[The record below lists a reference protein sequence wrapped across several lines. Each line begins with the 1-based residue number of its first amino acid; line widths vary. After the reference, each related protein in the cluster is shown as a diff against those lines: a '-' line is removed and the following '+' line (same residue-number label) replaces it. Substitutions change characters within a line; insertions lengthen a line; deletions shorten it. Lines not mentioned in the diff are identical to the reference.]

1 MLHFRNTRITIKL
14 KDGESMEFKELVS
27 TRRLQLKLTMEELG
41 NKVGVSKATV
51 QRWESGEI
59 TNVRRDKIAKLAQAL
74 EVTPAYLMGWED
86 TKNDLSISDRLNKYI
101 NEEDIEA
108 LSKATKLSE
117 RRIRSWLSGE
127 KEPNMGQVRK
137 LADYWGVNIS
147 DIIGEGYKEP
157 KGVSIPVLGKVI
169 AGVPIEAIEDI
180 IDYEEIDA
188 EMAKSGEFFALQISG
203 DSMEPKF
210 SAGDV
215 VIVRKQSTIESGQI
229 AIVRVN
235 GYDATVK
242 KVLIN
247 DGGITLVPFNSSYDP
262 IYYSKKQIQELP
274 VEIAGRVVE
283 LRAKF

>member
-1 MLHFRNTRITIKL
+1 MKLSELMKEYRLNHKLSARAFADRIGCTNAY
-14 KDGESMEFKELVS
+14 VS
-27 TRRLQLKLTMEELG
+27 LLE
-41 NKVGVSKATV
+41 N
-51 QRWESGEI
+51 
-59 TNVRRDKIAKLAQAL
+59 DKIKSPSIDIINNIASAMNTDLNSLL
-74 EVTPAYLMGWED
+74 EKMDNMNVSLLKED
-86 TKNDLSISDRLNKYI
+86 KISISDRLNKYI
-101 NEEDIEA
+101 NQEDIEA

-117 RRIRSWLSGE
+117 RKIKAWLSGE

-137 LADYWGVNIS
+137 LADYLGVNIS

-215 VIVRKQSTIESGQI
+215 VIVRKQPTIESGQI

-247 DGGITLVPFNSSYDP
+247 DGGITLVPFNTAAYEP
-262 IYYSKKQIQELP
+262 IFYSKKQIQELP

>member
-1 MLHFRNTRITIKL
+1 MGIGNKIK
-14 KDGESMEFKELVS
+14 K
-27 TRRLQLKLTMEELG
+27 RREELNLSQEELANRLG
-41 NKVGVSKATV
+41 YKSRSSINKIELGLNDITQSKIISFA
-51 QRWESGEI
+51 
-59 TNVRRDKIAKLAQAL
+59 NAL
-74 EVTPAYLMGWED
+74 STTPGYLMGWEES
-86 TKNDLSISDRLNKYI
+86 KNDLTISDRLSKYI

-108 LSKATKLSE
+108 VSKATKLSE
-117 RRIRSWLSGE
+117 RKLKAWLSGE

-137 LADYWGVNIS
+137 LVDYLGVQVS

-215 VIVRKQSTIESGQI
+215 VIVRKQPTIESGQI

-247 DGGITLVPFNSSYDP
+247 DGGITLVPFNTTAYEP
-262 IYYSKKQIQELP
+262 IFYSKKQIQELP